1 MTAGTGLD
9 ILSWPPPQPDVFPGI
24 CASQWKTAGAAW
36 ILQLTVTL
44 GEGKSCVQPPTTR
57 SILRRLTR
65 SPRSPFGPGTP
76 CKSEEEISSYL
87 GCCAELR
94 HENVSF
100 CSGQRHFSLTSVKMG
115 SRKGTGGTGSPTKQ
129 NGVFVHIKRLD
140 LSWRDAAVWSQGSGM
155 AQQYCQ
161 VTMSSP
167 VIPSHLP
174 TPNTTQCVDLYK
186 VRHDSTSPFWKCP
199 FPGFRKA
206 YL

>member
-1 MTAGTGLD
+1 M
-9 ILSWPPPQPDVFPGI
+9 
-24 CASQWKTAGAAW
+24 
-36 ILQLTVTL
+36 
-44 GEGKSCVQPPTTR
+44 QPPTTR

-129 NGVFVHIKRLD
+129 NGVFVDIKCLD
-140 LSWRDAAVWSQGSGM
+140 LSWRDAAVWSQGSGT
-155 AQQYCQ
+155 AQQYCR

-174 TPNTTQCVDLYK
+174 TPTPRSVWTSIKCVVIPQAPSEGVLFQVFEKPIYK
-186 VRHDSTSPFWKCP
+186 EGKEFLST
-199 FPGFRKA
+199 
-206 YL
+206 